1 LELACVRS
9 DVLEHDDARDLLA
22 GAVAMAVEAAGEA
35 GRGALE
41 ARPQTCAFRGGC
53 MYPSICRCER

>member
-1 LELACVRS
+1 VRS
-9 DVLEHDDARDLLA
+9 DVLEHEQMRDLV
-22 GAVAMAVEAAGEA
+22 GQAVAMAVEAAGEA
-35 GRGALE
+35 GRGELQ